1 MMGVEPPTIHAWLSR
16 SGIFQMKSV
25 GAHGN
30 SDPVCCA
37 ETAGAEEKMLGEGR
51 AMSGGDSQG
60 S

>member
-1 MMGVEPPTIHAWLSR
+1 MHAWLSR
-16 SGIFQMKSV
+16 SGIFQIKSE

-37 ETAGAEEKMLGEGR
+37 ETAGAEEKMPGEGR
-51 AMSGGDSQG
+51 ATSGGDSQG